1 MRLGPSGSWH
11 VRISCWT
18 GACFQQSIP
27 KGYLDRLV
35 KKSAGPVIA
44 SITITIVTTCT
55 TTTIEMKKDY
65 RDRWLGVTFVLFLL
79 LSVTGG

>member
-1 MRLGPSGSWH
+1 MGADTTILCFWGFLQGMRLGPSGSWH
-11 VRISCWT
+11 VRNSWWT
-18 GACFQQSIP
+18 GALFQQSIP
-27 KGYLDRLV
+27 KEYLDQLL

-65 RDRWLGVTFVLFLL
+65 RDG
-79 LSVTGG
+79 